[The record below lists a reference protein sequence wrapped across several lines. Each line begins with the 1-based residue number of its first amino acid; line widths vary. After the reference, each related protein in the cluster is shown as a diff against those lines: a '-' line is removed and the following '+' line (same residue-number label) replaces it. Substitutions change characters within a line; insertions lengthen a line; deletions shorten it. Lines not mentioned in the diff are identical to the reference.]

1 MLDPFKRY
9 RAIVAG
15 LHASLEESQSYSSQ
29 IPKKLKL
36 MQEVYLQRN
45 PDFYSAEQ
53 IRTLRYYQS
62 AFAFKDAGVAL
73 SLEQLWSLVHA
84 GEGDRPLLQVLANI
98 FDDHR
103 IDDPHLA
110 LLSFTLENFL
120 LQATA
125 FLDFYML
132 HLCAFFHIDD
142 TYHLSGQKLMKA
154 LREVDSPLFEEK
166 AEQVEEFFQSRVF
179 GKGSRG
185 AISIGG
191 WGDVLRELRHS
202 IVHRDIEYPSFDTGE
217 QLTVKKTAEWAQ
229 SLRSIEAVRFAQDVQ
244 NDMFFMVTELSAVLY
259 DLEWKPGPFRPDLW
273 KV

>member
-1 MLDPFKRY
+1 MVDPFRRY
-9 RAIVAG
+9 RVIVGG

-29 IPKKLKL
+29 IPKKLGL

-45 PDFYSAEQ
+45 PDIYSVEQ
-53 IRTLRYYQS
+53 IRKLRYYQS
-62 AFAFKDAGVAL
+62 AFAYKDASVAL

-98 FDDHR
+98 YDDHR

-110 LLSFTLENFL
+110 LLSFSLENFL
-120 LQATA
+120 LHATA

-142 TYHLSGQKLMKA
+142 TNRLSGQKLVQA
-154 LREVDSPLFEEK
+154 LRKVDLPLFEEK
-166 AEQVEEFFQSRVF
+166 AEQVEEFFRSRVF
-179 GKGSRG
+179 GQASRG
-185 AISIGG
+185 AISIGS

-202 IVHRDIEYPSFDTGE
+202 TVHRDMEYPSFDTGE
-217 QLTVKKTAEWAQ
+217 QLTVKITGEWPE
-229 SLRSIEAVRFAQDVQ
+229 SLRSIDAVRFAQDVQ
-244 NDMFFMVTELSAVLY
+244 NDMFLMVTQLSAALY

-273 KV
+273 KA